1 MHGDSWDILNAST
14 LVALVW
20 VVLEQP
26 WPRLDLDLTSA
37 RLMVGQVEVLSLVVW
52 SWALAKALVR
62 VPAQERVRA
71 QAKVRAQ
78 VWVLALRVCGWAQ
91 VRRLLALVVG
101 LECGAVRMRMLAM
114 WARCACEYRP
124 PCAALVPQ
132 APRVCACG
140 RLVGSAPAEVR
151 VRVVSTLALSM

>member
-1 MHGDSWDILNAST
+1 MHGNSRDILNAST
-14 LVALVW
+14 LAALIW
-20 VVLEQP
+20 AVLEQP
-26 WPRLDLDLTSA
+26 WPRLDLALGLD
-37 RLMVGQVEVLSLVVW
+37 LMVGLIEVLSLVVW

-101 LECGAVRMRMLAM
+101 LECGAVRIRMLAV

-124 PCAALVPQ
+124 PCAVLVPQ
-132 APRVCACG
+132 APRMCACG

-151 VRVVSTLALSM
+151 VRVVSRVAWPR

>member
-1 MHGDSWDILNAST
+1 MRGDSWDILTASI

-26 WPRLDLDLTSA
+26 WPRLDLGLTSA
-37 RLMVGQVEVLSLVVW
+37 RLMVGLVEVLSLVVW

-71 QAKVRAQ
+71 QAKVQ
-78 VWVLALRVCGWAQ
+78 AQ

-101 LECGAVRMRMLAM
+101 LECGAVRIRMLAV

-124 PCAALVPQ
+124 PCDALVPQ

-140 RLVGSAPAEVR
+140 RLVGSAMP
-151 VRVVSTLALSM
+151 SALPLPSAAR